1 MTSESEQEARRVAS
15 QLADLRQRLAE
26 YEAARHDAKVLAF
39 MQSTAKTVKEMEY
52 HADYATLNLNRDI
65 LMVRAEIRTLEDRLE
80 IEIAF
85 RR

>member
-1 MTSESEQEARRVAS
+1 MTSEEAATGIVS
-15 QLADLRQRLAE
+15 QLAELRHRLAE
-26 YEAARHDAKVLAF
+26 LEAARHDARVLAF

-80 IEIAF
+80 IEVAF